1 MKTSMADITKI
12 RIVIQ
17 MQVVEVVVQIQVVEA
32 VQIDNISMFY
42 IVMNIRNRLCNY
54 DSKTWNPSSAN
65 ALCNCDN

>member
-42 IVMNIRNRLCNY
+42 IVIVKLRQGRAR
-54 DSKTWNPSSAN
+54 DGR
-65 ALCNCDN
+65 

>member
-54 DSKTWNPSSAN
+54 DSKCMQHQHNN
-65 ALCNCDN
+65 KVVF